1 MLFLGLFVVIS
12 VISWQEFLVIWRIII
27 GLRERGFSFLINISF
42 LHFFFSLIEREEG
55 KNNYDRLQS
64 SS

>member
-42 LHFFFSLIEREEG
+42 LHFFFFADRKGGRE
-55 KNNYDRLQS
+55 K
-64 SS
+64 